1 MSVKL
6 GSSIKFKLVM
16 VVMVIFALSFSG
28 IILSVIQVQQSVSK
42 DMAAGIDTTLKK
54 TGDKSDKLLTQMV
67 TSVNTL
73 LVDMKKQTV
82 KDLSTSSA
90 KEMGRMEKRIKNGM
104 ERLLLS
110 EAAAV
115 TDLLK
120 SVAPAII
127 MSENFN
133 DLVKYSKAASKTET
147 ILFALFIKK
156 NGKPYPGYVNP
167 SDSKIK
173 EFLEKGKGKTGIEKI
188 LNASRLNASRRSPD
202 VLLNKAK
209 MEYYGKPIGSIV
221 VCINRAGIQN
231 EIKKLSA
238 DFQNRIKENKSQVQ
252 KVLTERSAAV
262 TDQINAKISSVSKE
276 SIKGMK
282 QASSL
287 IADSVN
293 LQKRKIFSRTAVI
306 SAVALVFSMVIL
318 WIFLVK
324 MLRPLSRCADFA
336 AEIGSG
342 NLKASMDR
350 TSSDEI
356 GVTARAMGTMAE
368 KLRELMKKLAETSGT
383 IFDSSARLTDIS
395 TTLAAS
401 SSKMQELSRDATRE
415 TSSTSEN
422 IKNISSA
429 SEEISTQIDTIAV
442 TSSGVSNNVM
452 DVGDK
457 IKEISQETTSVS
469 SAIEEIYAS
478 LNEVADNSNKAAS
491 ITEQASGQA
500 AVTSDIV
507 HKLGE
512 SARDIE
518 KVISLISGI
527 ASQTNLLAL
536 NAAIEAAGA
545 GEAGKGFAVVANE
558 VKELA
563 NQTSKATV
571 EIREEIAQMQ
581 TNTKNAVEAIGSI
594 VKVIEEIN
602 GIMGT
607 IASAVEEQT
616 ATVNEISKNISST
629 AGSAEEL
636 TAGADETVNAVRE
649 IASTLDEV
657 SKGSDQIAK
666 DVAMASQATEKV
678 LACTTQT
685 DKAVNDSAGG
695 IKEIG
700 SQAEDLA
707 SLSKGFKEIISKFT
721 V

>member
-6 GSSIKFKLVM
+6 GSSIKFKLVILVI
-16 VVMVIFALSFSG
+16 VVFALSFLG
-28 IILSVIQVQQSVSK
+28 IIFSVIQVQQAVSE
-42 DMAAGIDTTLKK
+42 DMKTGISTTLKK
-54 TGDKSDKLLTQMV
+54 TGDRSDKLLTEMSA
-67 TSVNTL
+67 SVNTL
-73 LVDMKKQTV
+73 LVDMKKQAV
-82 KDLSTSSA
+82 NDLSESTA
-90 KEMGRMEKRIKNGM
+90 KEMGRMERRIKKGM

-110 EAAAV
+110 EASAV

-127 MSENFN
+127 MSEDFT
-133 DLVKYSKAASKTET
+133 DLVKYSKAASKTQA
-147 ILFALFIKK
+147 ILFALFIKED
-156 NGKPYPGYVNP
+156 GTPYPGYVDPSNP
-167 SDSKIK
+167 KIK
-173 EFLEKGKGKTGIEKI
+173 EFLQNGKGETGIEKI
-188 LNASRLNASRRSPD
+188 LNASILNASKQSPD
-202 VLLNKAK
+202 VLLNKSR
-209 MEYYGKPIGSIV
+209 MEYFGKPVGSIV
-221 VCINRAGIQN
+221 VCINRAGIQK

-238 DFQNRIKENKSQVQ
+238 DFQNQIQENRRRIQE
-252 KVLTERSAAV
+252 VLTRRSAAV
-262 TDQINAKISSVSKE
+262 TDQIETNISSVSRE
-276 SIKGMK
+276 SLKGMEK
-282 QASSL
+282 ANA
-287 IADSVN
+287 IVAGSVN
-293 LQKRKIFSRTAVI
+293 LQKRKILSRTAIV

-342 NLKASMDR
+342 NLTASMDR

-356 GVTARAMGTMAE
+356 GVTARAMGSMAE
-368 KLRELMKKLAETSGT
+368 KLRQLMKKLAETSST

-395 TTLAAS
+395 TTLAES
-401 SSKMQELSRDATRE
+401 SSKMQEFSRDATRE

-429 SEEISTQIDTIAV
+429 SEEINAQIDTIAA
-442 TSSGVSNNVM
+442 TSNGVSNNVM
-452 DVGDK
+452 EVGEK
-457 IKEISQETTSVS
+457 IKEISKETTSVS
-469 SAIEEIYAS
+469 SAIEEMYAS

-491 ITEQASGQA
+491 ITDQASDQA

-507 HKLGE
+507 HKLGD

-581 TNTKNAVEAIGSI
+581 TNTQNAVDAIGSI

-636 TAGADETVNAVRE
+636 TAGADETVKAVKE
-649 IASTLDEV
+649 IASTLEEV

-678 LACTTQT
+678 LTCTTQT

-707 SLSKGFKEIISKFT
+707 SLSRGLKEIISRFT

>member
-6 GSSIKFKLVM
+6 GSSIKLKLVLVVM
-16 VVMVIFALSFSG
+16 VVFTLSFSG
-28 IILSVIQVQQSVSK
+28 IIFSVIQVQQSVSE
-42 DMAAGIDTTLKK
+42 DMTAGINTTLKN
-54 TGDKSDKLLTQMV
+54 TGNRSDKLLTEMV

-73 LVDMKKQTV
+73 LVDMKKQAV
-82 KDLSTSSA
+82 KDLSTSA
-90 KEMGRMEKRIKNGM
+90 AREMSSMERRIRKGM

-110 EAAAV
+110 EATAL
-115 TDLLK
+115 TELLK
-120 SVAPAII
+120 SVAPSII
-127 MSENFN
+127 MSEDFT
-133 DLVKYSKAASKTET
+133 DLVKYSKAASNTEA
-147 ILFALFIKK
+147 ILFALFINE
-156 NGKPYPGYVNP
+156 NGEPYPGYVDP

-173 EFLEKGKGKTGIEKI
+173 EFLERGKGETGIEKI
-188 LNASRLNASRRSPD
+188 LDASKLNASRRSPD
-202 VLLNKAK
+202 VILSKEK
-209 MEYYGKPIGSIV
+209 MEYYGTPLGSIV
-221 VCINRAGIQN
+221 VCISRAGIKN

-238 DFQNRIKENKSQVQ
+238 DFQSQIQRNKSKVQ
-252 KVLTERSAAV
+252 EVLTQRSAAV
-262 TDQINAKISSVSKE
+262 TERIKGNISSVSGE
-276 SIKGMK
+276 SIKGMEK
-282 QASSL
+282 ASSV
-287 IADSVN
+287 IQESVN
-293 LQKRKIFSRTAVI
+293 LQKRTVLFRTIII
-306 SAVALVFSMVIL
+306 SAGALVLSMGIL

-324 MLRPLSRCADFA
+324 MLRPLTRCADFA
-336 AEIGSG
+336 KEIGSG
-342 NLKASMDR
+342 NLTASIAR

-356 GVTARAMGTMAE
+356 GVTARAMGKMAE
-368 KLRELMKKLAETSGT
+368 KLRRLMKNLAETSNT
-383 IFDSSARLTDIS
+383 IFDSSGRLTDIS
-395 TTLAAS
+395 SNLAAS
-401 SSKMQELSRDATRE
+401 SSRMQELSRDATRE

-429 SEEISTQIDTIAV
+429 SEEINTQIDTIAV
-442 TSSGVSNNVM
+442 TAGGVSNNVM
-452 DVGDK
+452 DVGEK
-457 IKEISQETTSVS
+457 IKEISRETTSVS
-469 SAIEEIYAS
+469 SAVEEMYAS

-491 ITEQASGQA
+491 ITDQASDQA
-500 AVTSDIV
+500 SVTSDIV

-581 TNTKNAVEAIGSI
+581 TSTKNAVEAIGSI

-602 GIMGT
+602 SIMGT

-629 AGSAEEL
+629 AASAEEL
-636 TAGADETVNAVRE
+636 TSGADETVKSVKE

-666 DVAMASQATEKV
+666 DVAMASRATENV

-685 DKAVNDSAGG
+685 DQAVNESAGK
-695 IKEIG
+695 IEEIG
-700 SQAEDLA
+700 TQAEDLA
-707 SLSKGFKEIISKFT
+707 SLSRGLKEILSKFT